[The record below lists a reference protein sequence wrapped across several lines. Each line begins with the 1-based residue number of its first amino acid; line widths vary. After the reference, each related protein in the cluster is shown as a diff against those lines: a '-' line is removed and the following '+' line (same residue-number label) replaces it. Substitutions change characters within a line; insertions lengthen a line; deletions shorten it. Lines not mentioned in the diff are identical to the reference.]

1 MFTPMIRA
9 ASVSAWLALAALSS
23 PPAAAQFGPN
33 ADDFGPQDEFHGEEL
48 SLGEAVAVRDGIV
61 FIGIPFRPV
70 PPEGR
75 VAVFNQT
82 TSGWTRV
89 QTLLAPISGEQ
100 FGRAIAFRDGLV
112 IVGSQTAAYVYKR
125 SSGVWTLR
133 QTLRPPVAD
142 GVTLFPVA
150 LRYEAGTLLASAYRG
165 DTLNS
170 VVYVFE
176 LDTNGRFFQRTKLR
190 ALDAQPGDNFGRS
203 LSMTKTA
210 LLIGSPRGGRS
221 RSFNVPNY
229 GGTGAAYVFRRNT
242 GGNWV
247 QTQKLVPV
255 EPAAGFGL
263 SVAIDQAMI
272 IVGAPGAD
280 FESDSPPDG
289 HSAGGAAYVFLP
301 LAGRYLESFRLR
313 PRPDEKFAYWEFGLQ
328 VAMFGR
334 HIAVT
339 AVEPYGFIS
348 EFPRGFVFTYARDGS
363 SILPTGIGES
373 HLVSSSMALANNLL
387 LIGDPGDR
395 RCIFGCPGA
404 VSTYDMN
411 RMSQ

>member
-9 ASVSAWLALAALSS
+9 ASVSAWLALAALASQ
-23 PPAAAQFGPN
+23 PAAAQFGPN
-33 ADDFGPQDEFHGEEL
+33 ADDYGPQDEFHGEQL
-48 SLGEAVAVRDGIV
+48 SFGEAVAVRDGIA

-75 VAVFNQT
+75 VAVFNQ
-82 TSGWTRV
+82 GTRV

-100 FGRAIAFRDGLV
+100 FGRTIAFRDGVV
-112 IVGSQTAAYVYKR
+112 IVGSLTAAYVYKR
-125 SSGVWTLR
+125 SNGVWTLR

-150 LRYEAGTLLASAYRG
+150 LRYEAGTLLASANRG

-176 LDTNGRFFQRTKLR
+176 LDTNGRFLQRTRLR
-190 ALDAQPGDNFGRS
+190 ALDAQPGDDFGRS
-203 LSMTKTA
+203 LSMTKTV
-210 LLIGSPRGGRS
+210 LLIGSPRGGRN
-221 RSFNVPNY
+221 RSFNVPSY
-229 GGTGAAYVFRRNT
+229 GVNGSAYVFRRNS

-255 EPAAGFGL
+255 QPTAGFGL

-272 IVGAPGAD
+272 IVGAPGDD
-280 FESDSPPDG
+280 FESELSTPDG

-301 LAGRYLESFRLR
+301 VAGRYLESFRLR

-363 SILPTGIGES
+363 SVLPTGIGER

-404 VSTYDMN
+404 VRTYDMN